1 MIKAI
6 LEFILIFFFLRFIFN
21 FVLPLFS
28 MSQRNK
34 ENQQRNHSSF
44 NSNAQNEYKHSN
56 SNAGTSKP
64 KEDKRKDIG
73 EYIEFEEIKDKN

>member
-34 ENQQRNHSSF
+34 DNQQNNSSSSKSNTQREYSST
-44 NSNAQNEYKHSN
+44 NSTTN
-56 SNAGTSKP
+56 TSKH
-64 KEDKRKDIG
+64 KEEKKKEIG
-73 EYIEFEEIKDKN
+73 EYIEFEEIKEKK

>member
-34 ENQQRNHSSF
+34 DNQQSNHSTSKSNTTREYSSTQT
-44 NSNAQNEYKHSN
+44 NSN
-56 SNAGTSKP
+56 TSKQ
-64 KEDKRKDIG
+64 KEVKKKDFG
-73 EYIEFEEIKDKN
+73 DYIEFEEIKEK